1 MMMLSCWWAAC
12 YLEDNQW
19 PVGMGGPKSSD
30 RTCADVIGFAKSY
43 KTWPCGTLEGEG
55 PGWWRCTS
63 WISGAITT
71 ENQFRNCDR
80 QPRLGDVVHNARV
93 YYEMILHFID
103 DWNEAV
109 GRVEWGIKGFIFW
122 GLAIA
127 RPRIKPRHSTRPTD
141 SFQSSV
147 GNFFLIP
154 LGLRPR
160 SNRQKSTEILR
171 RIFLYTDDWRSRSV
185 IYERS
190 E

>member
-1 MMMLSCWWAAC
+1 MMMLCCWWAAC

-30 RTCADVIGFAKSY
+30 RTCADVIGFTRSY
-43 KTWPCGTLEGEG
+43 KTWPCRTLEGEG
-55 PGWWRCTS
+55 PGCGWRCTS

-80 QPRLGDVVHNARV
+80 QPRLAAVVHHARV
-93 YYEMILHFID
+93 YYEMLLHFID

-109 GRVEWGIKGFIFW
+109 GRVEWGILGREF
-122 GLAIA
+122 L
-127 RPRIKPRHSTRPTD
+127 PHSTRPTA
-141 SFQSSV
+141 SFQSS
-147 GNFFLIP
+147 
-154 LGLRPR
+154 
-160 SNRQKSTEILR
+160 EIHGDTRYARISYLR